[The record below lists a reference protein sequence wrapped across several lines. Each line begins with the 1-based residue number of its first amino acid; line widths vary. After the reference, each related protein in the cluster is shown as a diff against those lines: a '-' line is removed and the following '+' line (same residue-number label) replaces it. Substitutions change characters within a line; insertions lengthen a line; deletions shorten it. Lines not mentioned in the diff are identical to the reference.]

1 MPEVTNPKLLKILN
15 AKQAS
20 SPQASEPQ
28 VETIYTAP
36 DPQQG
41 IDNARADAALGNST
55 TQTNIAVR
63 GEGREVTKDAI
74 GNADTL
80 KARYEA
86 LPEIRQY
93 RTAARQ
99 FGTAIQLPPDATGDA
114 TLLYQYA
121 KAMDPSGSV
130 MEGDSKRIEGL
141 APAIQQKVV
150 DLQRQFGI
158 GSGGK
163 FPDDIREGLKR
174 DMLTALQSMGLQYR
188 QQRQRFAADA
198 TAYGI
203 DPARVIG
210 PDDFD
215 PYLPQFNE
223 YMKRQQG
230 SVKDPTTADIYR
242 DGARFG
248 GDGLNPNDG
257 GPFDRERYLR
267 ENYGLTGD
275 MEARVSAFWSRN
287 SGNPN
292 LTPQAVAAWYQQNG
306 IPVPDVAQLEQTIA
320 TARKLAPGT
329 EWGAIDTS
337 AAEKAYRERLRS
349 DLQKE
354 GFDPTSGGAYGAR
367 AIRGAE
373 MGLTD
378 EIEGVGGA
386 LSALFN
392 NRGVADGYRLER
404 DKVREAYAQM
414 EAQQG
419 ALGTAAELG
428 GGLIGALAIPSGAA
442 RGVGA
447 LARQGAAQGAVAGFG
462 YGEGASGSALGAV
475 GGAALGAAGGAAFGK
490 AGDMLAARAANR
502 ATQPLSD
509 GGEVIAAADRLNDQF
524 NTNIRPIPADVGQQG
539 MRNATGAAAKM
550 PISAALIGRTRDQV
564 TEEAEKAVRAIASLA
579 GTAEGR
585 PEIAG
590 EAAIEAANTYIKRS
604 KTKVDALYEKA
615 RTLAG
620 GQRVTMPNAQQQL
633 QTEIT
638 NLGDTPGGATGVSYL
653 EELLGKLDGDW
664 PVDGVKRFR
673 KQVRDKL
680 VKDNLTGSEIEAA
693 ALRIVDAADEDIT
706 AGLVSA
712 GKPEAA
718 KAYAEASAAAA
729 ERYRVIDEAIAPFIG
744 KSKTTQKSGE
754 DVIKAIEAAT
764 ATKSARLSKFMAN
777 IPAEDAAN
785 LRATLIERIGR
796 PAKGAETAETT
807 FSLDRFLTNWNG
819 MTDRAK
825 GALFGGELRA
835 ALDDLAR
842 VASGRKE
849 AGKSVNFSNTG
860 GPVGW
865 AATGGGVVGTITTGS
880 ILPVMLSALDGMTG
894 AVLAS
899 PKFARWLAKM
909 PSNPKLAEK
918 HVRALSKIAANDNA
932 IAADLSGLQRELL
945 GLFQRP
951 AAAATPPIGAAPAS
965 GSTEARRQ
973 QGEGQ

>member
-1 MPEVTNPKLLKILN
+1 MAQDPWAEFEEIRP
-15 AKQAS
+15 AAAQPRRA
-20 SPQASEPQ
+20 PQPVISL
-28 VETIYTAP
+28 P
-36 DPQQG
+36 DPDKEA
-41 IDNARADAALGNST
+41 DNARADAALGNST

-63 GEGREVTKDAI
+63 GEQRDVAKTAFQQTQDLRRAYEAAPEVKNYRVVVPQLMDALKTPADASGDNALLYAYSKIMDPASVVRESETEGAAAGASAIDQAVT
-74 GNADTL
+74 TL
-80 KARYEA
+80 K
-86 LPEIRQY
+86 
-93 RTAARQ
+93 
-99 FGTAIQLPPDATGDA
+99 
-114 TLLYQYA
+114 
-121 KAMDPSGSV
+121 
-130 MEGDSKRIEGL
+130 
-141 APAIQQKVV
+141 
-150 DLQRQFGI
+150 RQFGI
-158 GSGGK
+158 EGGGLLA
-163 FPDDIREGLKR
+163 PEIRDGLR
-174 DMLTALQSMGLQYR
+174 RQALARVQQMGRIYR
-188 QQRQRFAADA
+188 AQRQRYAGDAD
-198 TAYGI
+198 AYGI

-230 SVKDPTTADIYR
+230 SAKDPTTADIYR
-242 DGARFG
+242 DGTRFG

-267 ENYGLTGD
+267 ENFGLTGD

-386 LSALFN
+386 LGALFN

-442 RGVGA
+442 RGIGA

-462 YGEGASGSALGAV
+462 YGEGASGSALGAA
-475 GGAALGAAGGAAFGK
+475 GGAALGAVGGAAFGK

-604 KTKVDALYEKA
+604 KTKVDALYTKA

-633 QTEIT
+633 QSEIV

-653 EELLGKLDGDW
+653 EELLGNLDGDW

-918 HVRALSKIAANDNA
+918 HVAALSRIAANDNV
-932 IAADLSGLQRELL
+932 IAADVAGLQQVLMER
-945 GLFQRP
+945 LFPQTR
-951 AAAATPPIGAAPAS
+951 AAASPPIAAPRPS
-965 GSTEARRQ
+965 SNEEKRRP